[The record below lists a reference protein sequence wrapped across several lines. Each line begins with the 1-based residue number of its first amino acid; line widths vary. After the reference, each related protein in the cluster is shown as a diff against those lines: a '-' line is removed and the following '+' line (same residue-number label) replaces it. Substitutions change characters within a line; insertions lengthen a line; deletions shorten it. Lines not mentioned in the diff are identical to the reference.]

1 MFSDERAENPYR
13 NLETRAAAP
22 ETNQAAA
29 TPVNVL
35 TEFSAGFWHRDQDV
49 PALSNREAEATLAR
63 WRHRQK
69 VRAAEEAAAEGPSRG
84 VIITLWSR
92 GPTTPSFAINTE
104 WLACKDAALLAATCK
119 NTIKDENLK
128 ERYSEEARKAEKDKN
143 DKKTFDKIQSLL
155 DESEFEISDTESE
168 FEIDEDGHWHVR
180 RERTNDG
187 IAYESYGLY

>member
-1 MFSDERAENPYR
+1 MFSDERA
-13 NLETRAAAP
+13 A
-22 ETNQAAA
+22 
-29 TPVNVL
+29 
-35 TEFSAGFWHRDQDV
+35 
-49 PALSNREAEATLAR
+49 
-63 WRHRQK
+63 
-69 VRAAEEAAAEGPSRG
+69 AAAEGPSRG

-119 NTIKDENLK
+119 NTINDENLK

-143 DKKTFDKIQSLL
+143 DKEAFDKIQSSI
-155 DESEFEISDTESE
+155 DGYGFEISTTESE

-180 RERTNDG
+180 REGTLDA

>member
-13 NLETRAAAP
+13 NLETRAAAF
-22 ETNQAAA
+22 ETHQAAA

-35 TEFSAGFWHRDQDV
+35 TEVSAGFWHRDQDV

-128 ERYSEEARKAEKDKN
+128 ERYSEEARKAEKDSEEARKAR
-143 DKKTFDKIQSLL
+143 IQDLL
-155 DESEFEISDTESE
+155 DDTESE

>member
-1 MFSDERAENPYR
+1 MFSDERA
-13 NLETRAAAP
+13 A
-22 ETNQAAA
+22 
-29 TPVNVL
+29 
-35 TEFSAGFWHRDQDV
+35 
-49 PALSNREAEATLAR
+49 
-63 WRHRQK
+63 
-69 VRAAEEAAAEGPSRG
+69 AAAEGPSRG

-119 NTIKDENLK
+119 NTINDENLK

-143 DKKTFDKIQSLL
+143 DKEAFDKIQSLL
-155 DESEFEISDTESE
+155 EISPDTESE

-180 RERTNDG
+180 RVGTLDG

>member
-1 MFSDERAENPYR
+1 MFSDERA
-13 NLETRAAAP
+13 AAA
-22 ETNQAAA
+22 AA
-29 TPVNVL
+29 
-35 TEFSAGFWHRDQDV
+35 
-49 PALSNREAEATLAR
+49 
-63 WRHRQK
+63 
-69 VRAAEEAAAEGPSRG
+69 AAAEGPSRG

-128 ERYSEEARKAEKDKN
+128 ERYSEEARKAEKDSEEARKAR
-143 DKKTFDKIQSLL
+143 IQDLL
-155 DESEFEISDTESE
+155 DDTESE

>member
-1 MFSDERAENPYR
+1 MFSDERA
-13 NLETRAAAP
+13 A
-22 ETNQAAA
+22 
-29 TPVNVL
+29 
-35 TEFSAGFWHRDQDV
+35 
-49 PALSNREAEATLAR
+49 
-63 WRHRQK
+63 
-69 VRAAEEAAAEGPSRG
+69 AAAEGPSRG

-143 DKKTFDKIQSLL
+143 DKKGFDLLHSLL
-155 DESEFEISDTESE
+155 EGDLSNTESE

-180 RERTNDG
+180 REGTNDG